1 MNTENGRNRTGRVE
15 AAGRPAWQYD
25 ELKACGVDYADG
37 AVARS
42 YDTGHQSFRNY
53 EQEAQGII
61 AKLGVDAGS
70 TVLDMGCGTGAFAI
84 HVARH
89 YRKVY
94 AVDVSQAM
102 LQCASEKAAQA
113 GLQNIEFRLGGFL
126 TYEHDGEPVD
136 AASSVAVLHHLP
148 DFWKL
153 VGLQRLASIL
163 KPGGRFFLFDVVFS
177 FDAAQYASCFQQF
190 VESMGDRMGPGGR
203 AESETHLRD
212 EFSTCSW
219 IMEGLLERAGFA
231 IEGIDYQQEFL
242 ATYLC
247 RKK

>member
-1 MNTENGRNRTGRVE
+1 METPNHPQQAER
-15 AAGRPAWQYD
+15 RPAWQYD
-25 ELKACGVDYADG
+25 ELKQCGVDYADQ
-37 AVARS
+37 AVAQA
-42 YDTGHQSFRNY
+42 YDASHGSFRNY
-53 EQEAQGII
+53 EQEAQDII
-61 AKLGVDAGS
+61 ARLGVGADA

-84 HVARH
+84 HAARH

-102 LQCASEKAAQA
+102 LQCAGAKASRA
-113 GLQNIEFRLGGFL
+113 GLRNIEFRRGGFL
-126 TYEHDGEPVD
+126 TYEHDGAPLD
-136 AASSVAVLHHLP
+136 AAGSVAVLHHLP

-177 FDAAQYASCFQQF
+177 FDPAHYAACFQQF
-190 VESMGDRMGPGGR
+190 VESMGARMGPGGR

-212 EFSTCSW
+212 EHSTCSW

-231 IEGIDYQQEFL
+231 IDSADYQQGFL

-247 RKK
+247 HKK